1 MDPRKV
7 TFSKDLEGESEKKC
21 LREEFKKESY
31 KAKIISAIR
40 LLARIT
46 LLVNRIC
53 VTNLVWNLVGL
64 PECKESLLLAAF
76 PSSPSSP

>member
-1 MDPRKV
+1 MRL
-7 TFSKDLEGESEKKC
+7 TFSKELHGESEREKKC

-46 LLVNRIC
+46 LLVNRIY
-53 VTNLVWNLVGL
+53 VANLVWNLVGL
-64 PECKESLLLAAF
+64 PECKESSLPQSSSL
-76 PSSPSSP
+76 PSDSP